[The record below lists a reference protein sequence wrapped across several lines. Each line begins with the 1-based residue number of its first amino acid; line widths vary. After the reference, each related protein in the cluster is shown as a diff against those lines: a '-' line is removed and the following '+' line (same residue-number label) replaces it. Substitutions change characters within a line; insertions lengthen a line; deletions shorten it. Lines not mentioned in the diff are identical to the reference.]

1 LRARVPEKIGRSG
14 CRPSGGAQVALG
26 REQHKKRRVVL
37 EVEATRQKMEVLNRV
52 FIALSSGLFY
62 GWNIPVLIMIYHV
75 AFRKKGGRVILF

>member
-1 LRARVPEKIGRSG
+1 
-14 CRPSGGAQVALG
+14 
-26 REQHKKRRVVL
+26 
-37 EVEATRQKMEVLNRV
+37 MEVLNRV